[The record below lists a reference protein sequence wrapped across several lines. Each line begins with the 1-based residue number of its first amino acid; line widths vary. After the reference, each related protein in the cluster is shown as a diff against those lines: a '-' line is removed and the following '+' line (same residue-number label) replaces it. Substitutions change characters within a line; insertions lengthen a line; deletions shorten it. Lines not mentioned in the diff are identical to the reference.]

1 MTYKSTLYVRSGD
14 GLDWTY
20 NISYVLQHAENNVA
34 IILACAPPI
43 RTLIMSWAGMYSND
57 EERGTPGQ
65 STVLRQR
72 VIGESLLRTM
82 GVRESDEATRLDSIR
97 ERRSNSLS
105 GIEVEKSVTVVS
117 VAKSGSL
124 RSGSFTEASSGTVS
138 RTPTF

>member
-1 MTYKSTLYVRSGD
+1 
-14 GLDWTY
+14 
-20 NISYVLQHAENNVA
+20 
-34 IILACAPPI
+34 
-43 RTLIMSWAGMYSND
+43 MSWAGMYSND